1 MDHGKAPKPDNF
13 QAEFLKLMDDDGIKW
28 LTKIF
33 NLIYD
38 TGIVPQWWLKSEF
51 VAIPKKSG
59 AKNATNIEQ

>member
-38 TGIVPQWWLKSEF
+38 TGIVPQ
-51 VAIPKKSG
+51 
-59 AKNATNIEQ
+59 